1 MCRIL
6 EKLSQS
12 ELETSDNE
20 GEIENPNT
28 LLLPVNKDI
37 TLKIEFH
44 PCYTYYF
51 LNNILIGEIC
61 GHFHLKYITYPELL
75 QIAKQKYGDILFHL
89 LLPLSA
95 IREQEKEA
103 AFDEITQRLKQIPIF
118 QEQPDYISK
127 CLLSG
132 LLILNSDIQE
142 IPEIGT
148 ICTSN
153 HSYRNALVYDDDVK
167 LEIKDLNA
175 LYQNYRCKQNNSCY
189 VIPFKVIRN
198 KLKNRS
204 NGIFQKAGK
213 YFIRNKKRICSKR
226 FGNLSL

>member
-1 MCRIL
+1 MI
-6 EKLSQS
+6 
-12 ELETSDNE
+12 
-20 GEIENPNT
+20 
-28 LLLPVNKDI
+28 
-37 TLKIEFH
+37 KIEFH

-175 LYQNYRCKQNNSCY
+175 LLS
-189 VIPFKVIRN
+189 
-198 KLKNRS
+198 KL
-204 NGIFQKAGK
+204 
-213 YFIRNKKRICSKR
+213 
-226 FGNLSL
+226 